1 MSGRTRITLCA
12 YAATLMAASALLPL
26 LDSAQWLALAAVLLA
41 VQFGA
46 GAVARRVSLARP
58 LTLVFQALVGLMLLT
73 LSFARQE
80 ALLGVV
86 PGPAVLARF
95 GELLSQGG
103 QDIERY
109 AIPAPSSPGIELMVI
124 GGVLTVGLMVDALAV
139 TYRSAAPAGL
149 PLLALYSVAAGLAGD
164 AASVLWFVLA
174 AIGYLLL
181 LLAEGRDR
189 LSQWGRVFG
198 GSSAGA
204 ARGARAF
211 ESSRAPL
218 APVRTGRRIGVL
230 ALGVALAVPAALPA
244 LDGGLL
250 SDSRSGGG
258 SGSGGSTINA
268 VNPLVSLQDSLNQ
281 PEDVEVLRYR
291 TNSPDKDGMYLRFV
305 ALDQFDG
312 TTWKTSERGVK
323 DVPDRLPQPTGLSSS
338 IATQEVQ
345 TNITASDGYRQDWL
359 PMPYPATRVD
369 IDGRWRFEP
378 EGRTLVGDR
387 GQNTRGVEY
396 SVNSLVVKPTAQDL
410 ATAPRPPAD
419 IVAEYTKVPS
429 TLPDVVKETARNITV
444 GSRNDYESAVRLQD
458 WFAVNGG
465 FTYDTDVRSGTG
477 VSAISRFLE
486 DKRGFCV
493 HFSFSM
499 AAMARTLGIP
509 ARVAVGFTPGTER
522 ADETM
527 SVSIRNAHA
536 WPELYFEG
544 VGWTRFEPTPSI
556 GSVPD
561 YALPESPSS
570 GPSDPAEQQPSVSQ
584 EPSATASAP
593 DTCPADQRRRG
604 ECESSAPVQ
613 AITPTGSDGS
623 SWRLPLI
630 ALAALAVVVLPLLP
644 LLWRMRVTARRLGS
658 RGRTPDDARD
668 RTLQAWQEVLD
679 TAWDHGIVPDGAL
692 TARKSA
698 ERIVRL
704 GRLDG
709 EAADAVHRIAGAVE
723 QVLYAPQP
731 QSAGGLV
738 DDVGRV
744 RAGLSAAA
752 GRWERLRA
760 RLFPRSAVRVI
771 WAASARWGALAERCR
786 TAVRSRVPRR
796 LPALRR
802 PFRQRG

>member
-1 MSGRTRITLCA
+1 MSGRARIALCA
-12 YAATLMAASALLPL
+12 YAATLMAASAMLPL
-26 LDSAQWLALAAVLLA
+26 LDSARWLVLAAVLLA

-46 GAVARRVSLARP
+46 GAVGRRVSLARP

-73 LSFARQE
+73 VAFARQE

-86 PGPAVLARF
+86 PGPEVLARF
-95 GELLSQGG
+95 GELLSRGG

-109 AIPAPSSPGIELMVI
+109 AIPAPSSAGIELMVI
-124 GGVLTVGLMVDALAV
+124 GGVLAVGLMVDALAV

-164 AASVLWFVLA
+164 AASVLWFLVSA
-174 AIGYLLL
+174 TGYLLL

-198 GSSAGA
+198 GTSAA
-204 ARGARAF
+204 ARGAQGARSAGP
-211 ESSRAPL
+211 PL

-230 ALGVALAVPAALPA
+230 ALGVALVVPAALPA
-244 LDGGLL
+244 LDSGLL
-250 SDSRSGGG
+250 ADSRSGSG

-291 TNSPDKDGMYLRFV
+291 TNAPDKDGMYLRFV

-396 SVNSLVVKPTAQDL
+396 SVSSLLVKPTSEDL

-429 TLPDVVKETARNITV
+429 SLPDVVKETAENITV
-444 GSRNDYESAVRLQD
+444 GARNDYESAVLLQD

-477 VSAISRFLE
+477 VSAITRFLR

-509 ARVAVGFTPGTER
+509 ARVAVGFTPGTQR
-522 ADETM
+522 ADDTM

-561 YALPESPSS
+561 YALPDSPST
-570 GPSDPAEQQPSVSQ
+570 GPSDPAAPQPSVSQ
-584 EPSATASAP
+584 APSAAASTVE
-593 DTCPADQRRRG
+593 TCPADQRRRG
-604 ECESSAPVQ
+604 ECESSAPALAV
-613 AITPTGSDGS
+613 TPPASDGS
-623 SWRLPLI
+623 SWRVPLI
-630 ALAALAVVVLPLLP
+630 ALAALVVVVLPLLP
-644 LLWRMRVTARRLGS
+644 VLWRMRLTARRLGS
-658 RGRTPDDARD
+658 RGRTPDDARA
-668 RTLQAWQEVLD
+668 RTLQAWLEVLD
-679 TAWDHGIVPDGAL
+679 TAWDHGIVPDDAL

-698 ERIVRL
+698 ERIVLL
-704 GRLDG
+704 GRLEG
-709 EAADAVHRIAGAVE
+709 EAAEAVHRIAGAVE

-731 QSAGGLV
+731 RAATGLV

-744 RAGLSAAA
+744 RAGLAAAA
-752 GRWERLRA
+752 GRWERVRA
-760 RLFPRSAVRVI
+760 RLFPRSAVRVV
-771 WAASARWGALAERCR
+771 WAVSARWGAFLERGR
-786 TAVRSRVPRR
+786 TAVRSRMPRR
-796 LPALRR
+796 LPGLRR
-802 PFRQRG
+802 PSRQRG

>member
-1 MSGRTRITLCA
+1 MSGRTRIALCA
-12 YAATLMAASALLPL
+12 YAATLMAASALTPL
-26 LDSAQWLALAAVLLA
+26 LDSAGWLALAALLLA

-46 GAVARRVSLARP
+46 GAVGRRVSLARP
-58 LTLVFQALVGLMLLT
+58 LTLAFQALVGLMLLT
-73 LSFARQE
+73 VAFARQE

-86 PGPAVLARF
+86 PGPDVLARF

-164 AASVLWFVLA
+164 SASVLWFLLA

-198 GSSAGA
+198 GASALRGAQTARSAG
-204 ARGARAF
+204 
-211 ESSRAPL
+211 APL

-230 ALGVALAVPAALPA
+230 ALGVALVVPAALPA

-250 SDSRSGGG
+250 SDSRSGSG

-291 TNSPDKDGMYLRFV
+291 TSAQDKDGMYLRFV

-338 IATQEVQ
+338 IATEEVQ

-359 PMPYPATRVD
+359 PMPYPATKVD

-387 GQNTRGVEY
+387 GQNTRGVQY
-396 SVNSLVVKPTAQDL
+396 SVSSLLVKPTSDDL
-410 ATAPRPPAD
+410 ASAPRPPAD
-419 IVAEYTKVPS
+419 IVAEYTKVPAS
-429 TLPDVVKETARNITV
+429 LPDVVKETAENITV
-444 GSRNDYESAVRLQD
+444 GARNDYESAVRLQD

-477 VSAISRFLE
+477 VSAITRFLT

-509 ARVAVGFTPGTER
+509 ARVAVGFTPGTQS
-522 ADETM
+522 ADDTM

-561 YALPESPSS
+561 YALPEAPASD
-570 GPSDPAEQQPSVSQ
+570 PSDPAAPR
-584 EPSATASAP
+584 PSASQAP
-593 DTCPADQRRRG
+593 SEATSTLDTCPADQRQRG

-613 AITPTGSDGS
+613 AITPTGSGGS
-623 SWRLPLI
+623 SWQLPLVV
-630 ALAALAVVVLPLLP
+630 LAALVVVVLPLLP
-644 LLWRMRVTARRLGS
+644 VLWRMRLTARRLGS
-658 RGRTPDDARD
+658 RGRTAEDARA
-668 RTLQAWQEVLD
+668 RTLQAWLEVLD
-679 TAWDHGIVPDGAL
+679 TAWDHGVPPDDAL

-698 ERIVRL
+698 ERIVLL
-704 GRLDG
+704 GRLEG

-723 QVLYAPQP
+723 QVLYAPRP
-731 QSAGGLV
+731 QTATGLV

-760 RLFPRSAVRVI
+760 RVFPRSAVRVV
-771 WAASARWGALAERCR
+771 WAASARWGALVDRAR
-786 TAVRSRVPRR
+786 TAVRSRLPRG
-796 LPALRR
+796 LPGLRR
-802 PFRQRG
+802 PSRQRG